1 MTTAFF
7 RQLLTRFGLVLML
20 SVPNLALSANKPGT
34 LLVLGDSIS
43 AAYGIDEE
51 LGWVNLLQE
60 RLQEKG
66 RPVKV
71 VNASISGET
80 SAGGLTRLPRLME
93 EHNPQWLIVE
103 LGGNDGLRG
112 YPPQSLQ
119 RNLQQMVKLAKDSG
133 AEVLLLGMRIPPNY
147 GRAYTEAFAAVFPKV
162 AKAEEVALV
171 PFLLETVA
179 LEQGAMQS
187 DGIHPTAKAQPALL
201 DHVWPC
207 VKSLLGEKAAG
218 ESCTP

>member
-7 RQLLTRFGLVLML
+7 RQFLTRFGLVLML
-20 SVPNLALSANKPGT
+20 SIPNLALSAERAGT

-43 AAYGIDEE
+43 AAYGMDEE
-51 LGWVNLLQE
+51 LGWVNLLRA
-60 RLQEKG
+60 RLEKQG
-66 RPVKV
+66 HPVKV

-93 EHNPQWLIVE
+93 AHKPQWLIVE

-112 YPPQSLQ
+112 YPPQNLQ

-147 GRAYTEAFAAVFPKV
+147 GRAYTEAFAAVFPRV
-162 AKAEEVALV
+162 AEAEDIGLV

-179 LEQGAMQS
+179 LERGAMQS
-187 DGIHPTAKAQPALL
+187 DGIHPSAQAQPALL
-201 DHVWPC
+201 EHVWPC